1 MSDYN
6 YYEAINDDVRLAI
19 REGYDLDEWRGDREG
34 LEEKLNDDLWI
45 DDGVT
50 GNASGSYFFSS
61 YKAMQ
66 AVTDNMELLQE
77 ALDELGADYSDI
89 GRKFMDGEWEYFDVT
104 IRCYLLSSTISD
116 VLDDIEA
123 DGDLDELEEADE
135 PDETT

>member
-1 MSDYN
+1 MSDYDY
-6 YYEAINDDVRLAI
+6 YYEMRQDVRNAI
-19 REGYDLDEWRGDREG
+19 EEGYSLDEWRGRRDE
-34 LEEKLNDDLWI
+34 LEEKLNEDLWI

-50 GNASGSYFFSS
+50 GNASGSYYCNS

-77 ALDELGADYSDI
+77 ALDEFGADYSDI
-89 GRKFMDGEWEYFDVT
+89 GRKFMDGDWEYFDVT

-123 DGDLDELEEADE
+123 DGELEDE
-135 PDETT
+135 DDA